1 MAQPHGPGT
10 LGPVRGREGP
20 GQRRGCSQ
28 RFKVRRE
35 VSSSGLWLEEGGTQ
49 NLLRKCGKEMMN
61 RASNFHAN
69 KMTENLNKNQVMT
82 CIVWGPVNEAS
93 CTPLR
98 LKVLGCPRRFRHGR
112 NPSASRRL
120 ADALKLQDQMA
131 LPTKALPEGAK
142 RKVGPGRAPPSP
154 RAPPRRRRSGSSL
167 LQLSFAL
174 SILGSPAVLL
184 LDEPTTGMDPEG
196 QLQMW

>member
-1 MAQPHGPGT
+1 
-10 LGPVRGREGP
+10 
-20 GQRRGCSQ
+20 
-28 RFKVRRE
+28 
-35 VSSSGLWLEEGGTQ
+35 
-49 NLLRKCGKEMMN
+49 MN

-154 RAPPRRRRSGSSL
+154 RAPPRRHRSGSSL

-184 LDEPTTGMDPEG
+184 LDEPTTGMDAEG